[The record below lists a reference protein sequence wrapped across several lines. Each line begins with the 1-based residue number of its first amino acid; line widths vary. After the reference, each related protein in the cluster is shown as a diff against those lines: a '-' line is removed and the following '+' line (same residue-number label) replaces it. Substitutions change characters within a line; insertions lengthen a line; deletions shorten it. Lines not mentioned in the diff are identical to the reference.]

1 MFGTT
6 HGFGGTWQVDSILSG
21 VEKFLETDYEE
32 VMVLVVRI

>member
-6 HGFGGTWQVDSILSG
+6 HGFGGTWQVDKILCG
-21 VEKFLETDYEE
+21 VEEFLEENYKE